1 MGPDQQRVAVIVN
14 PRSADGQTG
23 RNWPTIQSK
32 LSRVWSEIGV
42 MQTESP
48 GHAIGLS
55 GEAVRSGYNTI
66 IAVGGDGTLNE
77 TVNGILAQ
85 GATDSIVTL
94 GLIPQGTGS
103 DFRRTVKL
111 PLDEDEAVQ
120 IIERGETA
128 LFDAMHVV
136 YRDTRGD
143 EGIRY
148 AINVASFGMGGAVAE
163 RANRSS
169 KPFGGRM
176 AFLTA
181 TALTGLSF
189 SGNSVSIQADDGD
202 WQDVRVTNVAVGNGQ
217 YHGAG
222 MHVCPRAVPNDGLL
236 DVTIIEKLSL
246 LEMAL
251 NIRILFNGQI
261 YNHPRIHH
269 NRVKKLVARSDDS
282 VQIEIDGE
290 PLGRLPIEITVIPTA
305 LRMFIP

>member
-1 MGPDQQRVAVIVN
+1 MGPDEQRVAVIVN
-14 PRSADGQTG
+14 PRSANGQTS

-32 LSRVWSEIGV
+32 LSRVWPEIGV
-42 MQTESP
+42 MQTDSP

-85 GATDSIVTL
+85 GVTDSIVTL

-103 DFRRTVKL
+103 DFRRTAKL

-120 IIERGETA
+120 IIEKGETA
-128 LFDAMHVV
+128 LFDAMRVI

-148 AINVASFGMGGAVAE
+148 AVNVTSFGMGGAVAE

-169 KPFGGRM
+169 KPFGGRV
-176 AFLTA
+176 AFLWA
-181 TALTGLSF
+181 TAVTGLGF
-189 SGNSVSIQADDGD
+189 SGDNVSIQTDDGD
-202 WQDVRVTNVAVGNGQ
+202 WQDARITNVAIGNGQ

-222 MHVCPRAVPNDGLL
+222 MHVCPRAVPVDGLL
-236 DVTIIEKLSL
+236 DVTIIEQMSL
-246 LEMAL
+246 LEIAL
-251 NIRILFNGQI
+251 NVRVLFNGRI
-261 YNHPRIHH
+261 YDHPKIHH
-269 NRVKKLVARSDDS
+269 SRVRKLVARSPDT
-282 VQIEIDGE
+282 VRIEIDGE
-290 PLGRLPIEITVIPTA
+290 PLGHLPIEITILPAA
-305 LRMFIP
+305 LRMFVP